1 MHANNEDQ
9 RMSTDSHHLL
19 MLIEQ

>member
-1 MHANNEDQ
+1 MHANNEDE